1 MCIKVDG
8 AKCQTKG
15 VESSVNKSGAL
26 VPGILCLELGES
38 VLVSDDDSCCQ
49 IVLNALE
56 MCVIQNADWT

>member
-1 MCIKVDG
+1 M
-8 AKCQTKG
+8 
-15 VESSVNKSGAL
+15 
-26 VPGILCLELGES
+26 PGILCLELGES